1 MQAHEAHDTAYC
13 KPRQSWLI
21 HSDFA
26 LIYIYYIYILQS
38 MYVYYIIM
46 HIYLYYRYIY
56 ILHMLQATDSQC
68 AANRSALD
76 KYYTELAF
84 AALTATHNGNKIC
97 YEIELRQLER
107 HMCDSYGYNF
117 TASCGCI
124 M

>member
-1 MQAHEAHDTAYC
+1 MFIILLC
-13 KPRQSWLI
+13 
-21 HSDFA
+21 
-26 LIYIYYIYILQS
+26 IYIY
-38 MYVYYIIM
+38 IID
-46 HIYLYYRYIY
+46 IYIY

-76 KYYTELAF
+76 KYYTEPAF